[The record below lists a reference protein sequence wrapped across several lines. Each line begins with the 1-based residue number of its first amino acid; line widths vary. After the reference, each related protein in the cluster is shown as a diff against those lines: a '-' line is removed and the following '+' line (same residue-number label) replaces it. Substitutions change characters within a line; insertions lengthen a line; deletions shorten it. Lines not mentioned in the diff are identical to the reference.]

1 MIDLIKVNKKEKKK
15 TLGEAEEVEG
25 PMNIFLPGFSL
36 SKEELPKIKK
46 WEVGKTYEMKI
57 KVKMTSYREN
67 KYLGE
72 QTDNVSAGFDIIG
85 IEVEGKEDE

>member
-15 TLGEAEEVEG
+15 TLGEEVEG